1 MTLLLYNGQVNQAVN
16 LSDREDLFRTPFLY
30 HIKTIIPLNPNFRN
44 KVNLRPGKIHTSGL
58 NGQNKY
64 VTCIGIDYLDLTLG
78 AFGIKYAGIWI
89 LQRFSVTSHIITGKI
104 GFFSSCNF

>member
-89 LQRFSVTSHIITGKI
+89 
-104 GFFSSCNF
+104 